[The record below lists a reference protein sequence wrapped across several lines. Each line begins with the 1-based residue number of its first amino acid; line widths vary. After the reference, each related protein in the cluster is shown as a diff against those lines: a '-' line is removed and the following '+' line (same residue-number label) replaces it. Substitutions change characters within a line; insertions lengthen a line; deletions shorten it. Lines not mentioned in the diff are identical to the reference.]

1 MIEMD
6 TKTKNE
12 IWFLIVLVFMSL
24 AFVLLVRVVESRRVD
39 NPIVALEKTDVFT
52 NLKISIEKLEKEVRL
67 LEEKLEELEIEVAS
81 EGDI

>member
-1 MIEMD
+1 MD

>member
-1 MIEMD
+1 MIEME

-12 IWFLIVLVFMSL
+12 IWFLIALVFMSL
-24 AFVLLVRVVESRRVD
+24 ALVFLVRVVESRRVD
-39 NPIVALEKTDVFT
+39 SPMVALETDVFT